1 MEELPYDEEELA
13 KIPSFTG
20 YVVKDGDTLW
30 RFAKRY
36 NTTIDKIR
44 QYNENVEEPLETG
57 QKLFLIKAMDAVIG
71 N

>member
-1 MEELPYDEEELA
+1 M
-13 KIPSFTG
+13 
-20 YVVKDGDTLW
+20 KDGDTLW
-30 RFAKRY
+30 RIAKRY